1 MKTRNN
7 AYFLLLLVCLF
18 SACEYSDNNPEF
30 LLETVFADNDER
42 LLNYN
47 AVNDA
52 QREPFF
58 IEEFDDNVS
67 EFPYQIGTY
76 NNGEVS
82 IVDGKMTVN
91 FFENNAYIYS
101 QPVPIEMDKSR
112 NFEME
117 TSLIIYRGDSVHTF
131 AWLPNQLESGN
142 KYAIVYEQIEDSEN
156 KKNKITEAI
165 FMLWSP
171 TDDWKIILGYDIY
184 AKSFLNSDEFT
195 VLTIRKI
202 GNKYAIFINYKLF
215 YIIND
220 KNFSYIP
227 AITIDESV
235 INVFDYFRVY
245 YLP

>member
-1 MKTRNN
+1 M
-7 AYFLLLLVCLF
+7 YFLLLLVCLF
-18 SACEYSDNNPEF
+18 SACEYSGTNSDF
-30 LLETVFADNDER
+30 FLETVFINNDKR
-42 LLNYN
+42 LLNYD

-52 QREPFF
+52 EREPLF

-67 EFPYQIGTY
+67 QFPVQIGTY
-76 NNGEVS
+76 EDAEVS
-82 IVDGKMTVN
+82 IANGKMTIN
-91 FFENNAYIYS
+91 FFEDNDYMYS
-101 QPVPIEMDKSR
+101 EPVPIEMDESR

-117 TSLIIYRGDSVHTF
+117 TSLIIYSDSHTF
-131 AWLPNQLESGN
+131 AWLPNQIADN
-142 KYAIVYEQIEDSEN
+142 DYTIVYSQSKE
-156 KKNKITEAI
+156 T
-165 FMLWSP
+165 
-171 TDDWKIILGYDIY
+171 IILQNRPNFWETIKGYDFN
-184 AKSFLNSDEFT
+184 AKDFLNSNEFT

-227 AITIDESV
+227 AITMVENI

>member
-7 AYFLLLLVCLF
+7 MYFLLLLVCLF
-18 SACEYSDNNPEF
+18 SACEYSGTNSDF
-30 LLETVFADNDER
+30 FLETVFINNDKR
-42 LLNYN
+42 LLNYD

-52 QREPFF
+52 EREPLF

-67 EFPYQIGTY
+67 QFPVQIGTY
-76 NNGEVS
+76 EDAEVS
-82 IVDGKMTVN
+82 IANGKMTIN
-91 FFENNAYIYS
+91 FFEDNDYMYS
-101 QPVPIEMDKSR
+101 EPVPIEMDESR

-117 TSLIIYRGDSVHTF
+117 TSLIIYSDSHTF
-131 AWLPNQLESGN
+131 AWLPNQIADN
-142 KYAIVYEQIEDSEN
+142 DYTIVYSQSKE
-156 KKNKITEAI
+156 T
-165 FMLWSP
+165 
-171 TDDWKIILGYDIY
+171 IILQNRPNFWETIKGYDFN
-184 AKSFLNSDEFT
+184 AKDFLNSNEFT

-227 AITIDESV
+227 AITMVENI